1 MQYKCQVKSYCATNS
16 SFAFWN
22 FLEILFFWV
31 FLIYDLLNLL
41 MWSPKIWR
49 TNCSWDAESNSFWF
63 TQSGSWYLFCLTLK
77 YKYIINYCPRLRE
90 SDSYF
95 VIRNKLFSD
104 LRFFQGWVFRDLAAT
119 WSLAGRSPR
128 QSKWVFS
135 SSSIWIWKFTW
146 KEMHVIAGT
155 SAFFQK
161 PSQPSLSI
169 N

>member
-1 MQYKCQVKSYCATNS
+1 MQYKCQVQSYCATNS

-104 LRFFQGWVFRDLAAT
+104 LRFSWRILIYFFPFKIASHYTCKWFSNPGSSQGYSPQGFWV
-119 WSLAGRSPR
+119 WNVG
-128 QSKWVFS
+128 
-135 SSSIWIWKFTW
+135 
-146 KEMHVIAGT
+146 
-155 SAFFQK
+155 
-161 PSQPSLSI
+161 
-169 N
+169 